1 VKIPSSPFTNNLAVT
16 YPSFATDTRL
26 TVRYDISTSSTSII
40 RPTWITSYV
49 DTTQT
54 ATIYETN
61 SALEANYTL
70 YVWAWFNYDPSS

>member
-1 VKIPSSPFTNNLAVT
+1 VTIPSSPFTNNLAVP

-26 TVRYDISTSSTSII
+26 TVRYDISTSATSII
-40 RPTWITSYV
+40 RPTWITTYD

-61 SALEANYTL
+61 NALEATYTL
-70 YVWAWFNYDPSS
+70 YVWAWFYYDPSS